1 MNKERLYERKRKTKE
16 RKVKEK
22 KEKKEAVKW
31 SKIEGDCHIVGS
43 HTNKI

>member
-22 KEKKEAVKW
+22 KEKKEAVK
-31 SKIEGDCHIVGS
+31 
-43 HTNKI
+43 